1 LPPKQGFVTIFNSEK
16 VHAYL
21 EKKVKRQLLR
31 NVVQN
36 VALRWLKEGTI
47 KNSAAVTVAKFFIL
61 LLLHVVLKQRIWIGT
76 IFELFEAFFS
86 SGFLREFVFFVTIT
100 FI

>member
-1 LPPKQGFVTIFNSEK
+1 LPPNQGFVAIFNSEK

-21 EKKVKRQLLR
+21 EKKIKRQLLR

-47 KNSAAVTVAKFFIL
+47 KNSVAVTVKKFFIL
-61 LLLHVVLKQRIWIGT
+61 LLLHVVLKQRIWKGT
-76 IFELFEAFFS
+76 IFELFYAFFS
-86 SGFLREFVFFVTIT
+86 VGFCVHLFF
-100 FI
+100 